1 MLDTA
6 MKVSLTLIAFDKM
19 SRVIK
24 DAVSQSNEEFDKLQR
39 KVKQV
44 SDVTK
49 EIGEGLVSAGTG
61 MTAAGVALGF
71 AIQKPIEAFADL
83 EDAQTRMKVAFMT
96 NNDVDSYFEKINKQS
111 EKLGMKLPGTTRDF
125 TLMAARL
132 KELGIASKTIAN
144 GGLEGSAYLRVLLGD
159 VSPEGVADITATFSK
174 SLGIAEKDFV
184 KFIDQ
189 IQRAKFAFGLD
200 PEQFAYTLKYAGPVF
215 KQLGISGYKQ
225 SQSVL
230 ALSGSLAQAG
240 IRGEQLGTSL
250 RRILLEIPSLDEK
263 LGRKSMKKINAELK
277 QTGIHLEFFK
287 NGKFLGIE
295 NLIKQ
300 ISKLNVLNQQTKL
313 NVIKKLF
320 GEEAATAISELSS
333 QGLKG
338 YQKAQDT
345 LKKQADLQTR
355 LNLIMGTFK
364 NLWEAFTGTLTNTL
378 AQFGSTLSPELKYLA
393 VYLNNASDAIGRFV
407 TKHPI
412 FAKNIALTAVALSAT
427 LITLGVFSL
436 AVGST
441 LLVVSKLTAGY
452 GKFLQYARFLNP
464 ILRENYLNLLKFV
477 GLNSTAHNFE
487 YGSKIKAAG
496 NSFGFDMSNFSFKN
510 GLMADI
516 RRIDNNMRTGIIK
529 SFKELPSNISKST
542 QALKTWTITSV
553 KAIPTN
559 IIAGLNAMKS
569 GFLSIPSK
577 IQGAI
582 VAFRTFSLT
591 LLTSPLGWIA
601 LAIGA
606 VALVIY
612 KYWKPITGFFRGVF
626 TGLKEGLAPL
636 KPAFNAL
643 AQALSPILTP
653 LKAIF
658 NWFKNLIKPVND
670 TGGAAEK
677 MGVKFGKVLA
687 QIILKVTDVIKKMFE
702 FGAKIAG
709 MLSLGML
716 SKTAKTQEAIG
727 KHTQI
732 IRDHLPHSPAKM
744 GPLKDL
750 HKTKI
755 AETIAASIRPAAL
768 LVVVR
773 KMLNQAFAP
782 SSLLAIKPLPILTAM
797 NKALSLPSKGL
808 KPNVARGN
816 IASGTT
822 VINYNPNVSIDNAS
836 PTAKE
841 DFTQMLKK
849 HKDEILRIVQAE
861 EQRKVRLA
869 Y

>member
-6 MKVSLTLIAFDKM
+6 MKVSLTLVAFDKM

-39 KVKQV
+39 KIKQV
-44 SDVTK
+44 SDATK
-49 EIGEGLVSAGTG
+49 EIGQGLVTAGAG

-96 NNDVDSYFEKINKQS
+96 NSGVDSYFEKINRQS

-159 VSPEGVADITATFSK
+159 ISPEGVADITATFSK

-189 IQRAKFAFGLD
+189 IQRAKFGFGLD
-200 PEQFAYTLKYAGPVF
+200 PEQFAYTLKYAGPIF
-215 KQLGISGYKQ
+215 KQLGISGYQQ
-225 SQSVL
+225 SKSVL
-230 ALSGSLAQAG
+230 ALSGTLAQAG

-250 RRILLEIPSLDEK
+250 RRIMLDLPGLDDKLETK
-263 LGRKSMKKINAELK
+263 KMKKINEELK
-277 QTGIHLEFFK
+277 SMGIYLEFFK
-287 NGKFLGIE
+287 NGKFLGVE
-295 NLIKQ
+295 NMIKQ
-300 ISKLNVLNQQTKL
+300 VEKLNKLNQQDKL
-313 NVIKKLF
+313 NVIKKIF
-320 GEEAATAISELSS
+320 GDEAATAISEMAT

-338 YQKAQDT
+338 YQKAQQT
-345 LKKQADLQTR
+345 LAKQADLQTR
-355 LNLIMGTFK
+355 LNLVMGTFK

-378 AQFGSTLSPELKYLA
+378 AQFGSTLSPELKGLA
-393 VYLNNASDAIGRFV
+393 NHLNDLSDKIGKFITR
-407 TKHPI
+407 HPI
-412 FAKNIALTAVALSAT
+412 FAKNIALTTVALSAILIALGT
-427 LITLGVFSL
+427 LSL
-436 AVGST
+436 AIGGT
-441 LLVVSKLTAGY
+441 ALMVSSLTSGY
-452 GKFLQYARFLNP
+452 GKFLTYAKFLNP
-464 ILRENYLNLLKFV
+464 ILKENYLNLLKFI

-496 NSFGFDMSNFSFKN
+496 NTFGFDLSNFSFKN

-516 RRIDNNMRTGIIK
+516 RRIDNNLRSGLIK
-529 SFKELPSNISKST
+529 SFKELPSNISNSV

-569 GFLSIPSK
+569 GFLGIPSK

-582 VAFRTFSLT
+582 VAFRAFSLT
-591 LLTSPLGWIA
+591 LLTSPIGWIA

-606 VALVIY
+606 TAFVIY

-626 TGLKEGLAPL
+626 TGLKAGLAPL
-636 KPAFNAL
+636 KPAFDTL
-643 AQALSPILTP
+643 AKALSPIITP

-658 NWFKNLIKPVND
+658 DWFKKLLKPVED

-687 QIILKVTDVIKKMFE
+687 QIILKVTDLVKKMFQL
-702 FGAKIAG
+702 GAKIADF
-709 MLSLGML
+709 LSFGML
-716 SKTAKTQEAIG
+716 SKTGKTQEAIG
-727 KHTQI
+727 KHTQL

-750 HKTKI
+750 HKVKI
-755 AETIAASIRPAAL
+755 AETIAAT
-768 LVVVR
+768 
-773 KMLNQAFAP
+773 
-782 SSLLAIKPLPILTAM
+782 IKPLPILTAM
-797 NKALSLPSKGL
+797 NKALSLSSKGL
-808 KPNVARGN
+808 KGNVARGN
-816 IASGTT
+816 SGGSSTI
-822 VINYNPNVSIDNAS
+822 INYSPNISIDNAS
-836 PTAKE
+836 PSAKE
-841 DFTQMLKK
+841 DFAQMLKK
-849 HKDEILRIVQAE
+849 HKEDILRIVQAE
-861 EQRKVRLA
+861 NQRQMRLA

>member
-24 DAVSQSNEEFDKLQR
+24 DAVNQSNEEFDKLQR
-39 KVKQV
+39 KVKEV
-44 SDVTK
+44 SDTTK
-49 EIGEGLVSAGTG
+49 EIGDGLVSAGVG

-71 AIQKPIEAFADL
+71 AIEKPIEAFADL

-96 NNDVDSYFEKINKQS
+96 NSGVDFYFEKINKQS
-111 EKLGMKLPGTTRDF
+111 EKLGMRLPGTTRDF

-132 KELGIASKTIAN
+132 KELGVASKTIAN

-215 KQLGISGYKQ
+215 KQLGISGYEQ

-230 ALSGSLAQAG
+230 ALSGALAQAG

-250 RRILLEIPSLDEK
+250 RRILLEIPGLDEK
-263 LGRKSMKKINAELK
+263 LGRKSMKKINEELK
-277 QTGIHLEFFK
+277 QSGIQLEFFR
-287 NGKFLGIE
+287 NGNFLGIE

-300 ISKLNVLNQQTKL
+300 ISKLNVLSQQDKL
-313 NVIKKLF
+313 QTIKKLF
-320 GEEAATAISELSS
+320 GDEAATAISELSS

-338 YQKAQDT
+338 YQKAQET

-378 AQFGSTLSPELKYLA
+378 AQFGSTLSPELKNLA
-393 VYLNNASDAIGRFV
+393 TFLNNASDSIGKFV

-412 FAKNIALTAVALSAT
+412 FAKNIALTTVALSAT

-436 AVGST
+436 AVGSA
-441 LLVVSKLTAGY
+441 LLVVSKLTSGY

-464 ILRENYLNLLKFV
+464 ILRENYLNLLKFI
-477 GLNSTAHNFE
+477 GLNSTAHNVE
-487 YGSKIKAAG
+487 YASKISAAG
-496 NSFGFDMSNFSFKN
+496 NKFGFNLFSFVKN
-510 GLMADI
+510 GLFTDI
-516 RRIDNNMRTGIIK
+516 RRIDNNLRTA
-529 SFKELPSNISKST
+529 FKELPANIVKST
-542 QALKTWTITSV
+542 NALKTWTITSI
-553 KAIPTN
+553 KAIPEN
-559 IIAGLNAMKS
+559 IITGLNAMKS
-569 GFLSIPSK
+569 GFLGIPSK

-687 QIILKVTDVIKKMFE
+687 QIILKITDVIKKMFE
-702 FGAKIAG
+702 FGAKIAD

-755 AETIAASIRPAAL
+755 AETIADSIRPTAL
-768 LVVVR
+768 LLVVR

-782 SSLLAIKPLPILTAM
+782 SSLLAIKPLPILAAM
-797 NKALSLPSKGL
+797 NKALSLSLKGL
-808 KPNVARGN
+808 KGNVARGN
-816 IASGTT
+816 SAGNSTIIHYS
-822 VINYNPNVSIDNAS
+822 PNISIDNAS
-836 PTAKE
+836 PSAKE
-841 DFTQMLKK
+841 DFAQMLKK
-849 HKDEILRIVQAE
+849 HKDDILRIVRAE
-861 EQRKVRLA
+861 EQRKMRLA